1 MNPRI
6 QAVIRQPRPAGL
18 PGPVRVDV
26 PLAGLAST
34 GSGVASTLAA
44 RAVNAN
50 NPSVSTDGTET
61 SSKLRM
67 IPCPGCG
74 VRLFLPSDL
83 PPLTDTP
90 CSKCGAP
97 VMMPM
102 QLRQF
107 ELRAKIAS
115 GGMGTVYRA
124 FDTTLERE
132 VAVKLMKHDLAEDRE
147 ALEGF
152 YREARACAQLN
163 HTNIIHIYTFDE
175 FDGQLYL
182 VMELADRGS
191 LDGRIE
197 KGPLPELDVLD
208 IGIKVASALDSA
220 LKHGLLHRD
229 IKPANILF
237 NAEGEPKLVD
247 FGLARPADAESDADD
262 AVWGT
267 PYYIAP
273 EKIRRE
279 KEDFLSD
286 LYSLAG
292 TLYHA
297 LTQHVPFEAPTIEEV
312 VSAHVHT
319 PLTPPNHVNPDVS
332 EPTSEALVRAM
343 AKDPAQRFQSYDEL
357 IMALTAA
364 RSQYLVSR
372 FMKNQPPPGGRSGGI
387 RGWFRR

>member
-1 MNPRI
+1 MTETTEPQ
-6 QAVIRQPRPAGL
+6 QAPPPARP
-18 PGPVRVDV
+18 PVRIHLPAPDV
-26 PLAGLAST
+26 SNASLAAAESSALAENVLPAHNA
-34 GSGVASTLAA
+34 GVA
-44 RAVNAN
+44 N
-50 NPSVSTDGTET
+50 DGKET
-61 SSKLRM
+61 SPKLRM

-74 VRLFLPSDL
+74 AKLFLPSDL
-83 PPLTDTP
+83 PPLSTSP
-90 CSKCGAP
+90 CPKCETP

-132 VAVKLMKHDLAEDRE
+132 VAVKLMKRDLAEDEE
-147 ALEGF
+147 ALAAF

-175 FDGQLYL
+175 LDGQLYL

-191 LDGRIE
+191 LDSWIE
-197 KGPLPELDVLD
+197 QGPVPELDVLD
-208 IGIKVASALDSA
+208 VGIKIASALDCA
-220 LKHGLLHRD
+220 LKKGLLHRD
-229 IKPANILF
+229 IKPGNILF
-237 NAEGEPKLVD
+237 NAENEPKLVD
-247 FGLARPADAESDADD
+247 FGLACATDAHNEHDD

-279 KEDFLSD
+279 GESFLSD
-286 LYSLAG
+286 MYSLAG

-312 VSAHVHT
+312 VAAHVHT
-319 PLTPPNHVNPDVS
+319 PLTPPDQVVPGISPD
-332 EPTSEALVRAM
+332 TCEAIMIAM
-343 AKDPAQRFQSYDEL
+343 AKDPADRFQSYEEFR
-357 IMALTAA
+357 MALEAA
-364 RSQYLVSR
+364 RSKYLVNHFVRRQPGAKAKTSR
-372 FMKNQPPPGGRSGGI
+372 R